1 MTKKPLNIKKS
12 KRKTGPLETEDEI
25 FWDHVA
31 ASVKPLKGHLKNRT
45 PEIESAAL
53 LTVGGENKGLKKKT
67 TSGTPLVHAQSP
79 RPRPAL
85 PELSLAS
92 QPGLDKSMAKKLKKG
107 QQQIEAR
114 IDLHGMTQVEAHRA
128 LDSFIDGSYQAA
140 RRCVLVITGKGW
152 KADGTVGVIR
162 TAVPRWLN
170 EQPNRSRVLAF
181 TQAAP
186 KDGGEGALYVML
198 KRKR

>member
-12 KRKTGPLETEDEI
+12 NKKKGPLETGDEVL
-25 FWDHVA
+25 WDHVT

-45 PEIESAAL
+45 PEIESAA
-53 LTVGGENKGLKKKT
+53 VQAAGGENKGPKKKT
-67 TSGTPLVHAQSP
+67 TPGTPLVHAQSP
-79 RPRPAL
+79 RSRPAL

-92 QPGLDKSMAKKLKKG
+92 QPGLDKSTAKKLKKG

-128 LDSFIDGSYQAA
+128 LDSFIEGSFRAM

-152 KADGTVGVIR
+152 KADGTVGIIR

-181 TQAAP
+181 TQATP

>member
-12 KRKTGPLETEDEI
+12 NKKKGSLETGDEVL
-25 FWDHVA
+25 WDHVA

-45 PEIESAAL
+45 PEIESAVSQAA
-53 LTVGGENKGLKKKT
+53 GGENKKPRKKAT
-67 TSGTPLVHAQSP
+67 AGTPLVYAPSP
-79 RPRPAL
+79 RPHPAL

-128 LDSFIDGSYQAA
+128 LDSFIDGSWRAA